1 MGKPRHVRAQQ
12 DLPALFEEAYR
23 LLLKI
28 QDGSVEPK

>member
-23 LLLKI
+23 LPLNI
-28 QDGSVEPK
+28 QDGSVETK